1 VDSAPRRFFY
11 DILNKLTILLF
22 CSVLLLL
29 NSCASIDGIVNAEK
43 LSSGAQ
49 MIRHDVTTDMF
60 TLTTFSRITNPDLPL
75 HVYIE
80 GDGRAWIDRSQV
92 STDPTPLKAIGLALA
107 AADDWPNV
115 VYIARPCQFR
125 DLSKEQCSSS
135 YWTNKRFSRE
145 VIVATGQAL
154 DYFVRQVNVKS
165 LELIGYSGGGAIAVL
180 LAAER
185 NDVISLRTV
194 AGNLDHDA
202 VNQYHGVS
210 QMPESLNP
218 INVAEK
224 LKWLPQRHF
233 VGAND
238 KIVPSFITEKFIQK
252 SGSIC
257 SDVTYVK
264 STSHETGWVGRWHA
278 LIKLPLRCKP

>member
-1 VDSAPRRFFY
+1 
-11 DILNKLTILLF
+11 
-22 CSVLLLL
+22 
-29 NSCASIDGIVNAEK
+29 
-43 LSSGAQ
+43 
-49 MIRHDVTTDMF
+49 MIRHDVTTDFF
-60 TLTTFSRITNPDLPL
+60 TLTAFSRITNPDLPL

-80 GDGRAWIDRSQV
+80 GDGRAWIDRNQV
-92 STDPTPLKAIGLALA
+92 STDPTPRKAIGLALA

-115 VYIARPCQFR
+115 VYIAHPCQFR
-125 DLSKEQCSSS
+125 DLSREQCSSS

-180 LAAER
+180 LAAEL

-202 VNQYHGVS
+202 VNQHHGVS

-218 INVAEK
+218 MDVAEK

-233 VGAND
+233 VGTND
-238 KIVPSFITEKFIQK
+238 KIVPSFIAEKFIQK
-252 SGSIC
+252 TGSIC

-264 STSHETGWVGRWHA
+264 NASHEAGWVEQWST
-278 LIKLPLRCKP
+278 LIKLHLRCSRNQ